1 MPVSALGAGAHY
13 LQARCQMPD
22 SIKARTI
29 FVVISLL
36 SCTPAPPSPVAG
48 QVSGRVIDSKDRGP
62 VVRADVMLQGTQVRE
77 KTDSEGR
84 FKITAQLS
92 DGCHRLY
99 VRFLGYGWTAV
110 NFPASKAQRI
120 DLGDVPLRPVSLH
133 EAPLLLVNTCD
144 GGPISKDEAPW
155 GVDTLRSR

>member
-1 MPVSALGAGAHY
+1 
-13 LQARCQMPD
+13 MPD
-22 SIKARTI
+22 HIKARP
-29 FVVISLL
+29 FCLLISLL
-36 SCTPAPPSPVAG
+36 CCTVSPPAPSSG
-48 QVSGRVIDSKDRGP
+48 QVSGRVIDLNDRGP
-62 VVRADVMLQGTQVRE
+62 IVRAVVELQGSGLSEQ
-77 KTDSEGR
+77 TDSAGR
-84 FKITAQLS
+84 FTIPAQLPP
-92 DGCHRLY
+92 GCHRLY